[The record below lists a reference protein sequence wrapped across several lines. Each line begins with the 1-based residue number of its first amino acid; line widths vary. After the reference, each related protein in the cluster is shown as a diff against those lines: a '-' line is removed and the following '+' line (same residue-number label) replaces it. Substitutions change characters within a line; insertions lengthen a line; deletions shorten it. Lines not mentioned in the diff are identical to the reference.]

1 MLCLAEVLA
10 CAVGCSPEAYR
21 GGLGATPSG
30 AGGDTGGGGN
40 SGITPILAGAAGDT
54 GAAGTGVAGSVAG
67 TAGVV
72 GSVAGTAGSGGSV
85 AGTAGTGSAGIGSAG
100 GNIGATPDAAPDA
113 APTPDAAAHGA
124 GAEHPPDGPAEVGAD
139 AAACLS
145 GVKDLSNVGT
155 GDFHVSFH
163 VATTQVGW
171 VALVN
176 QRSTCYFG
184 VFWDI
189 RLCGA
194 GGSCPQGAVSFE
206 TDDTPTSSATYQTV
220 HSTAT
225 INDGNPHEVEASRV
239 SGVVTIRIDGAVS
252 GTGPSAAS
260 LGSMPAL
267 RIGTDVC
274 GAANSPPTAAFAGTT
289 LADVCIT
296 SP

>member
-1 MLCLAEVLA
+1 MVCLAEILV
-10 CAVGCSPEAYR
+10 CAVGCSPESYR
-21 GGLGATPSG
+21 GGLGATPLPSG
-30 AGGDTGGGGN
+30 AGGGSNPGGGGN
-40 SGITPILAGAAGDT
+40 PGITPILTGGAGDT
-54 GAAGTGVAGSVAG
+54 GP
-67 TAGVV
+67 
-72 GSVAGTAGSGGSV
+72 GG
-85 AGTAGTGSAGIGSAG
+85 AGTAGTGTGGGSAVAGSGGAGTAGTGGSGGSSAGAGSGAG
-100 GNIGATPDAAPDA
+100 SSGASPDASSDA
-113 APTPDAAAHGA
+113 APTPDATARDA
-124 GAEHPPDGPAEVGAD
+124 GAERQSDGAAD
-139 AAACLS
+139 AAPCVS
-145 GVKDLSNVGT
+145 GVQNLSNVGT
-155 GDFHVSFH
+155 GDFHVSFR
-163 VATTQVGW
+163 VATTQTGW

-194 GGSCPQGAVSFE
+194 GGSCPQGAVSVE
-206 TDDTPTSSATYQTV
+206 TDDNPASSATYQTV

-225 INDGNPHEVEASRV
+225 VNDGKPHEVEASRV

-274 GAANSPPTAAFAGTT
+274 GTANSPPTAAFAGTT
-289 LADVCIT
+289 LANVCIT